1 MNAILNPLG
10 IDDPHLLRLYDYWAE
25 KRGER
30 TGPSRKEIDPGELS
44 WILPRLMLIDVA
56 DTIGEFHVRLMGTE
70 VANEFGQ
77 DRTGMKFSDIEGVEN
92 LDKIFER
99 YVRVGRTGIPD
110 YERARPVSDLRSF
123 RGYSRLMLPLSD
135 DGERV
140 SMILVG
146 LAYFGRAVST

>member
-1 MNAILNPLG
+1 
-10 IDDPHLLRLYDYWAE
+10 
-25 KRGER
+25 
-30 TGPSRKEIDPGELS
+30 
-44 WILPRLMLIDVA
+44 MLIDVA

-77 DRTGMKFSDIEGVEN
+77 DRTGMKFSDIKGVEN

-110 YERARPVSDLRSF
+110 YERARPVSDLRSY